1 MAREPASEGPVVK
14 FKTCLVA
21 TLVGLFLVT
30 QATWAVSVEATG
42 CLASGKDFAGDQTS
56 RPGNKES
63 FGQAYAEA
71 ECLRKAAAAER
82 AEWLETESLLQ
93 QSLEAAD
100 RGEWEEASQLV
111 QKAHFQ
117 ARTALQQ
124 AEHEAEAWKHRVV
137 K

>member
-1 MAREPASEGPVVK
+1 M
-14 FKTCLVA
+14 
-21 TLVGLFLVT
+21 TLTGLFLIT
-30 QATWAVSVEATG
+30 QSTWAVSVEETG
-42 CLASGKDFAGDQTS
+42 CLAHGKDFA
-56 RPGNKES
+56 KEHTGLTGQKKS
-63 FGQAYAEA
+63 FRQAYDEA
-71 ECLRKAAAAER
+71 ECLRMAAAAQS

-93 QSLEAAD
+93 RSVEAAE
-100 RGEWEEASQLV
+100 REEWEEASQLV